1 MIRLP
6 PYILEFIVQ
15 TAPRPVTTP
24 YLTYGLI
31 ALCVLA
37 FIVQK
42 SAPYE
47 TLSFGALQ
55 AVNEGFA
62 PWQLLTYAFLHG
74 DSSHLFFNMFGVYMF
89 GSELERVFGPRRY
102 LTLYFASVITA
113 ALAQLIYGVVSG
125 SNTPMIGASGG
136 LFGLL
141 LAYAMVFPNRKLF
154 LLFLPIPIPAWLFVT
169 LYAGLELFL
178 GVTGRMEGIA
188 HFAHLG
194 GVVGG
199 FLVLSHWRASYQRRI
214 RQTPD

>member
-1 MIRLP
+1 M
-6 PYILEFIVQ
+6 Q
-15 TAPRPVTTP
+15 TVPQPATTP

-31 ALCVLA
+31 AACVLA
-37 FIVQK
+37 FMAQM
-42 SAPYE
+42 SAPYSV
-47 TLSFGALQ
+47 LSFGALQ
-55 AVNEGFA
+55 AVNQGFA

-74 DSSHLFFNMFGVYMF
+74 DLSHLFFNMFGVFMF
-89 GSELERVFGPRRY
+89 GSELERIFGARRY
-102 LTLYFASVITA
+102 LTLFFASVITA
-113 ALAQLIYGVVSG
+113 ALAQLIYGVVTG

-169 LYAGLELFL
+169 LYAGLELYL
-178 GVTGRMEGIA
+178 GVSGQMEGIA

-199 FLVLSHWRASYQRRI
+199 FLVLSHWRASYQRRM
-214 RQTPD
+214 RQERD